1 MCVVIRKFTFIFV
14 ICLIKIMFSLTDLG
28 LQVSE
33 FFETATLSTT
43 RGQKPQAIQK
53 TLFSWCTIEVFQW
66 TGG

>member
-53 TLFSWCTIEVFQW
+53 TLF
-66 TGG
+66 G